1 MRLSRAAGYGIHAVV
16 YIARQSQGERILA
29 RSIAKD
35 YKLPVESLQKILQQ
49 LVRAQV
55 LRSTRGPA
63 GGFRLARKAQRIA
76 LADIIV
82 AADGPIMA
90 QLEFDDE
97 IGERKIKQTVNKL
110 CKQSA
115 KQIKEVFGSVSV
127 ADLL

>member
-16 YIARQSQGERILA
+16 YIAKQDQGVRTLA

-49 LVRAQV
+49 LVRARI

-63 GGFRLARKAQRIA
+63 GGFRLARVAQRIT
-76 LADIIV
+76 LADIVV

-90 QLEFDDE
+90 QPGFDDE
-97 IGERKIKQTVNKL
+97 VGEAKIKRTVNKL